1 MKIKRISLYIDTG
14 NLFFFFFFDNKN
26 SGNVFLHQNKIRAK
40 NSRKM
45 KMTFPADFES
55 YVCEYLIAIKCT
67 NGNKYDIF
75 PNGNL

>member
-14 NLFFFFFFDNKN
+14 NLFFFFFDNKN

-45 KMTFPADFES
+45 EMTFPADFES
-55 YVCEYLIAIKCT
+55 YV
-67 NGNKYDIF
+67 
-75 PNGNL
+75 